1 MAESTVKSAS
11 TSSGIRGDGGHHPTI
26 ALVLLTPS
34 GSEGLREA
42 LQVVAPACVEAAVEL
57 CVVWSGEG
65 APVLA
70 EWPGLISQC
79 VRVDASAT
87 VAERREQAARALGA
101 DILLFTDDR
110 AAIDE
115 SWQDVLAFRLGLL
128 RRGVTAELP
137 ADWASAVDPLG
148 FPGGGTPA

>member
-26 ALVLLTPS
+26 ALVLLTPA
-34 GSEGLREA
+34 GGEGLREA
-42 LQVVAPACVEAAVEL
+42 LQVVAPACIEAAVEL
-57 CVVWSGEG
+57 CVVWSGEVS
-65 APVLA
+65 PVLA
-70 EWPGLISQC
+70 EWTGLRSQC
-79 VRVDASAT
+79 VRVEVSAT

-110 AAIDE
+110 VAIDE

-128 RRGVTAELP
+128 RRGAAAELP
-137 ADWASAVDPLG
+137 ADWAASAGPLG
-148 FPGGGTPA
+148 FPGGGAPA